1 MAIPDEMVT
10 DCTMNEGLEEQW
22 KVDNEWNDFHN
33 QYYHKAALRKLFV
46 QRLLGVWV
54 CSVQAVVSLFSSQSE
69 TESSSFEF
77 WVKTDTD
84 GKQLNS
90 TADFN
95 RKEQRDKPDL
105 HALGKDGVS
114 SCGLLILKKESGWGQ
129 DILTK
134 RRTIKDNNG
143 HDRWGVGKDGCE
155 LNISVSNY

>member
-46 QRLLGVWV
+46 QRLLCPGGRFPLFFSVGDGVFV
-54 CSVQAVVSLFSSQSE
+54 CPW
-69 TESSSFEF
+69 TSFEF

-114 SCGLLILKKESGWGQ
+114 SSGLLILKKESGWGQ